1 MPKAHSAA
9 PGWLGVVLTLGLLAL
24 VLAPLAMV
32 WWPLAFIAPA
42 AVLGLSSI
50 EARRDRRIAKER
62 EGESICQFARGF
74 DCRKVDTR
82 ITRAVYEEYSR
93 GFPLRP
99 SDRLKED
106 LRIDGDDLDFG
117 AIDIARRT
125 GRSLA
130 GCERNPLYSR
140 ARTLHDVVM
149 FFQHQPLAGSVASS
163 SATEG
168 R

>member
-62 EGESICQFARGF
+62 EGESICRFARGF

-82 ITRAVYEEYSR
+82 IIRAVYEEYSR
-93 GFPLRP
+93 GFPCARP
-99 SDRLKED
+99 TASR
-106 LRIDGDDLDFG
+106 RIF
-117 AIDIARRT
+117 ASMTTTWI
-125 GRSLA
+125 
-130 GCERNPLYSR
+130 
-140 ARTLHDVVM
+140 
-149 FFQHQPLAGSVASS
+149 SVP
-163 SATEG
+163 
-168 R
+168 